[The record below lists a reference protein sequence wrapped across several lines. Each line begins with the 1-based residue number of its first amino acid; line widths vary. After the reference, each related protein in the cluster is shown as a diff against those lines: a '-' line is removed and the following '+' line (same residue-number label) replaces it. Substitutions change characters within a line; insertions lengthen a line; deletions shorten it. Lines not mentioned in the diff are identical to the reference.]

1 MTAATLDK
9 RPAGVLALL
18 GTVLAGIIFFGVG
31 MGISMGLVMLNARVS
46 PALPWFPVPVLAL
59 AAAMTLWASRRWD
72 IGLPGRPDPH
82 PLHTW
87 SLALAVTVLGVV
99 MCILQ
104 GAGFGMVRAAET
116 VAGVESPAFQL
127 AYGVTLGVMAAILAE
142 VTFRGILQTR
152 FQAALGPWPAILL
165 VAAINTAAHRWGP
178 ALEAQWA
185 AYFISLAALGY
196 LRVVTGSLVPPLV
209 AHAVANFI
217 LGLVLWFAGP
227 LDQGRLLA
235 PDNRA
240 GLVSLIALAGLS
252 MVAIVVLRGL
262 PGRR

>member
-1 MTAATLDK
+1 MTAATLGQ
-9 RPAGVLALL
+9 RPAGTLALL
-18 GTVLAGIIFFGVG
+18 GTVLAGLVFFGVG
-31 MGISMGLVMLNARVS
+31 MGLAMGLVSLNARWS
-46 PALPWFPVPVLAL
+46 PAIPWFPLPVLVL
-59 AAAMTLWASRRWD
+59 AGAMTAWAARRWD
-72 IGLPGRPDPH
+72 IGLPGRPDPR

-87 SLALAVTVLGVV
+87 SLALAVTVLGLV

-104 GAGFGMVRAAET
+104 GAGFGMVREAET

-142 VTFRGILQTR
+142 VTFRGLLQTR

-178 ALEAQWA
+178 ELAAQWA
-185 AYFISLAALGY
+185 AYFIALAGLGY
-196 LRVVTGSLVPPLV
+196 LRVVSGSLVPPLV
-209 AHAVANFI
+209 AHVVVNFI

-235 PDNRA
+235 PDNR
-240 GLVSLIALAGLS
+240 VVLAGLS
-252 MVAIVVLRGL
+252 VLAAIALAVAAWSGRKLRL
-262 PGRR
+262 